1 MGAASG
7 PHSSIACAMEA
18 CNGCF
23 QPASPIRCTRGV
35 SPQGREVQ
43 KKPSDRLTFRVTDA
57 ERAVITRA
65 AALAGVSLS
74 VFLRRAAL
82 TCVTGLFSADQRR
95 ELGEVV
101 DLLREKSADVN
112 GIAKIVNMRTFHLPN
127 RDIERAAASEVL
139 QVKALAG
146 QLGEIIRAGLAVHGV
161 LSIEERQ
168 TLEVA
173 SRQIRGVTINANQMR
188 YAFEEAL
195 KRPKGRD
202 DERTFALEIMTE
214 IEAAVEDLSVV
225 LDCIAKLCEA

>member
-1 MGAASG
+1 VGAACGSH
-7 PHSSIACAMEA
+7 PAIACAMEA
-18 CNGCF
+18 CNDCF
-23 QPASPIRCTRGV
+23 QPASPIRCTRGAP
-35 SPQGREVQ
+35 PQGR
-43 KKPSDRLTFRVTDA
+43 KMTNGSGFLHFRVTDA

-65 AALAGVSLS
+65 ARLAGVTLS
-74 VFLRRAAL
+74 VYLRRTAL
-82 TCVTGLFSADQRR
+82 TASVGLFSADQRR

-101 DLLREKSADVN
+101 DLLKEKSADVN

-146 QLGEIIRAGLAVHGV
+146 QLGEIVGAGLAIHGV

-173 SRQIRGVTINANQMR
+173 NRQIRGVTINANQMR
-188 YAFEEAL
+188 YAFKEAL
-195 KRPKGRD
+195 KKRKGGE